1 MSNVSRFLAPALL
14 AILAIFGV
22 LTAFSSLIF
31 DPQTLR
37 FKLNEAA
44 SAEGYN
50 IRIDGPIQWK
60 LFPLPAI
67 IADDVAWD
75 GILNTSGH
83 FEKLTLNLNLD
94 IVMAIWGFQN
104 ITFDARNYLELI
116 NGISIQNGSLSG
128 QAESASYW
136 RMDQIQ
142 LIASDVALDET
153 NFPVQLDFRVG
164 QAIETDTHLMVS
176 VDPLFQI
183 FRVSD
188 LSASFGTGRLK
199 GSLSIDSQ
207 KPSSNGRFE
216 LSGLDLKQIL
226 SQMHSQFPMIK
237 VPVTS
242 SSSALTNININV
254 AFDLDMSG
262 SFNVLSELSLD
273 DNDFSLKVSKGPVN
287 EHLKITLSGNRFP
300 ADDYLDGEASNL
312 GKIDPIIF
320 APLVPLINR
329 PEQTQIE
336 IDIQTLVLAN
346 IEVKNLYTNIFIDRS
361 ILQLA
366 SLNADLLGG
375 QLDASG
381 KFDFITEKPEFKFKT
396 SASGLNILRM
406 IEKSSS
412 NTSVSG
418 VLGFDMILQSP
429 SDLRN
434 STKPSLFGDGRFTLK
449 ELNYSNLNVENIFCD
464 LNQIFT
470 GSQSERKDIGIGTS
484 FSDLEGY
491 FAVYSDEIVVSQIST
506 RAGNFKITAD
516 GIVKL
521 SSKDF
526 RFNVTSLLTETLTSE
541 NGCPVVSQLR
551 DRDIP
556 LICEGKLGQKISLTC
571 NPDMKAIGGGLKSSV
586 IKKFSR
592 KTMGHELEK
601 GMKLLEVM
609 EQLFD

>member
-37 FKLNEAA
+37 LKLNEVA

-50 IRIDGPIQWK
+50 IRIDGPMQWQ
-60 LFPLPAI
+60 LFPVPAI
-67 IADDVAWD
+67 IAGDVAWD

-94 IVMAIWGFQN
+94 IVMAIRRLQN
-104 ITFDARNYLELI
+104 ITFDARNYLEFI

-128 QAESASYW
+128 QADSASYW
-136 RMDQIQ
+136 QMDQIQ

-153 NFPVQLDFRVG
+153 NFPVQLNFRVG
-164 QAIETDTHLMVS
+164 QAIETNAHLMVS

-183 FRVSD
+183 VRVSD
-188 LSASFGTGRLK
+188 LSASFGSGRLK

-216 LSGLDLKQIL
+216 LSGLDIKQIL

-242 SSSALTNININV
+242 SRSAFTNININV

-262 SFNVLSELSLD
+262 SFNVVSELSLD
-273 DNDFSLKVSKGPVN
+273 GNDFSLKVSKGQVSEN
-287 EHLKITLSGNRFP
+287 LKITVSGNRLP
-300 ADDYLDGEASNL
+300 ADDYFDEEASNL
-312 GKIDPIIF
+312 GKIYPTIF

-336 IDIQTLVLAN
+336 IDVQTLVLAN
-346 IEVKNLYTNIFIDRS
+346 TEVKNIYANIVTNRS

-381 KFDFITEKPEFKFKT
+381 KFDFITEKPEFKFKI
-396 SASGLNILRM
+396 SASGFNILRM
-406 IEKSSS
+406 LEKSSS
-412 NTSVSG
+412 NTSLSG
-418 VLGFDMILQSP
+418 VLGFDMILHSP
-429 SDLRN
+429 SGMRN
-434 STKPSLFGDGRFTLK
+434 SAKSSLFGDGRFTLK
-449 ELNYSNLNVENIFCD
+449 ELNYSDLNVENIFCD

-470 GSQSERKDIGIGTS
+470 GSQSERKDIGIGTT

-491 FAVYSDEIVVSQIST
+491 FSVYSDEMVVSQIST

-521 SSKDF
+521 LSKDF
-526 RFNVTSLLTETLTSE
+526 RFNVTSLLTETMTSE
-541 NGCPVVSQLR
+541 NGCPVISQLR

-556 LICEGKLGQKISLTC
+556 LICEGNLGQNRLLTC
-571 NPDMKAIGGGLKSSV
+571 NPDMKAIGGGLKSSF
-586 IKKFSR
+586 IKKLSH
-592 KTMGHELEK
+592 KTMGHQREK
-601 GMKLLEVM
+601 GLKLLEVM